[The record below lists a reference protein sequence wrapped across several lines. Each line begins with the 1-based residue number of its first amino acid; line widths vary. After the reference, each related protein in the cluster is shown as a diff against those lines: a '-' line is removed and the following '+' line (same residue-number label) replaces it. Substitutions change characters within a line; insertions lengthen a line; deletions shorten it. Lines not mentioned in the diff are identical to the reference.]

1 MPSYC
6 YEACENS
13 FYQLEGKMA
22 KITRRDRSILNMLE
36 RERSVSYIAGDLR
49 ISESEV
55 DSAMKRLKKHGMLPL
70 KKKQ

>member
-1 MPSYC
+1 
-6 YEACENS
+6 
-13 FYQLEGKMA
+13 MA
-22 KITRRDRSILNMLE
+22 KITRRDRSILSMLE
-36 RERSVSYIAGDLR
+36 RDRSVSYIAGDLR